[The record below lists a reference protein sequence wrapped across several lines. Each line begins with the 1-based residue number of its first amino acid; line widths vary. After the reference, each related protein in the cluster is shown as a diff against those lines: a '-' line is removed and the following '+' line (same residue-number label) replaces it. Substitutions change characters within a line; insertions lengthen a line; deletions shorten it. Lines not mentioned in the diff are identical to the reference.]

1 MDSAKIKKKK
11 KQTNKQEK
19 SEACDRGL
27 QIAFFILL
35 S

>member
-1 MDSAKIKKKK
+1 MDSAKKKK
-11 KQTNKQEK
+11 KQTGKEWSMWQ
-19 SEACDRGL
+19 RGL